1 MHLTVAACVAV
12 ARAIEVGMEETG
24 RPLLAHKDQSIG
36 MQLEPVFDRR
46 LQRLQRLRVMI
57 ADDRHGMV
65 WHCSDKR
72 VVEKGAKVKVAIGA

>member
-46 LQRLQRLRVMI
+46 LQCLQVLLKGV
-57 ADDRHGMV
+57 GGGGGG
-65 WHCSDKR
+65 KR
-72 VVEKGAKVKVAIGA
+72 SAPKMLLCM